1 MILVLPALGVALL
14 AVLFVDVLFTV
25 FHPQGHGGPVHRRQ
39 NQLVWRVF
47 QLIATHRDG
56 ATRPQLLALAGPV
69 MAVLSVAT
77 WGVWLVLGF
86 ALIYAPFIATFAETT
101 PHVVIGWVEV
111 MYYSGSVASTL
122 GLGDVVAS
130 TPALRLI
137 TVLEAMTGFALFA
150 VATTYV
156 LAIFRELAGAH
167 TLALE
172 LASLYRWEA
181 TGLALRRR
189 GDDETFLRWT
199 EDAARRLLRV
209 VHAHGQYPIMHYFRP
224 RDSDLALPVQLGR
237 VLSLVDPV
245 GQEEEPAGRDT
256 PAFQLLRD
264 ALRRYLIEVN
274 RRCVPGRF
282 DPPTV
287 PLEQLPDAHLHTRL
301 LHYLGYAVTPPGA
314 SVPDSA
320 GG

>member
-1 MILVLPALGVALL
+1 MTLVLPAFGVALL

-25 FHPQGHGGPVHRRQ
+25 FHPQGHGGPMHRRQ

-47 QLIATHRDG
+47 QFLATRRDR

-86 ALIYAPFIATFAETT
+86 ALIYAPFIATFAQAT
-101 PHVVIGWVEV
+101 PDVAIGWVEAI
-111 MYYSGSVASTL
+111 YYSGSVASTL

-130 TPALRLI
+130 TPLMRLT
-137 TVLEAMTGFALFA
+137 TVVEAMAGFGFFA

-172 LASLYRWEA
+172 LASRFRGDAAEPV
-181 TGLALRRR
+181 RRR
-189 GDDETFLRWT
+189 DDDETVVRWP
-199 EDAARRLLRV
+199 EEAARTLLRV

-224 RDSDLALPVQLGR
+224 GNPDQALPVQLGR
-237 VLSLVDPV
+237 VLNLVDHG
-245 GQEEEPAGRDT
+245 GQEEEPARRDT
-256 PAFQLLRD
+256 PASRLLRD
-264 ALRRYLIEVN
+264 ALRRYLIEGN

-282 DPPTV
+282 E
-287 PLEQLPDAHLHTRL
+287 PLPVLLESLPNARLHTRL
-301 LHYLGYAVTPPGA
+301 LHYLCYEVPPPRAGA
-314 SVPDSA
+314 LRGQGS
-320 GG
+320 